1 MAAIPLYDAS
11 TLLVN
16 ATTLAGI
23 LATGYSPGA
32 RRAVLSHSGR
42 QTPTLA
48 GITQYD
54 PRMSV
59 SCVAIKSALDLFGV
73 QGANIIPWLS
83 LSALQWT
90 ARKLKIDGPDPEAG
104 SVHERGAAT
113 AGTLVFAGLE
123 APAGGDA
130 TISLMAHLISANG
143 TTDPV
148 TWTQQ
153 AAPADPATAAPY
165 ILDSVSLDGL
175 SLDSVTG
182 VSVSAGSSIERGHG
196 MMPFPRMARIGN
208 VDWSMVI
215 KHQDASLFRAKPD
228 RDAAGSIVLKD
239 RLNGGGNARGTS
251 TVSFSVTGLV
261 EHGDGE
267 LRHGDRAG
275 YTTTIT
281 GRSVGGNASAS
292 WATT

>member
-1 MAAIPLYDAS
+1 MTAIPLYDAS
-11 TLLVN
+11 SLLVN
-16 ATTLAGI
+16 AATLPGI
-23 LATGYSPGA
+23 LATAYSPGA
-32 RRAVLSHSGR
+32 RRSVLSHSGR

-54 PRMSV
+54 PRVSV
-59 SCVAIKSALDLFGV
+59 SCVAIKSAFDLFGA
-73 QGANIIPWLS
+73 QGSNVVPWLG
-83 LSALQWT
+83 LTALQWT

-123 APAGGDA
+123 APANSDA
-130 TISLMAHLISANG
+130 TMAMMAHLVSSTGIA
-143 TTDPV
+143 DPV

-153 AAPADPATAAPY
+153 AAPADPDTAIPY

-175 SLDSVTG
+175 ALDSVIGASVTCG
-182 VSVSAGSSIERGHG
+182 VAVERGFG
-196 MMPFPRMARIGN
+196 MKPYPRMARIGT
-208 VDWSMVI
+208 VDWSMTI
-215 KHQDASLFRAKPD
+215 RHQDATLFRAKPD
-228 RDAAGSIVLKD
+228 RDSSASIVLKD
-239 RLNGGGNARGTS
+239 RINGGGNARGTS
-251 TVSFSVTGLV
+251 TVSITVTGLV

-281 GRSVGGNASAS
+281 GRSVSGSAPAS
-292 WATT
+292 WATA